1 MDAGYGVSSSSST
14 DTAVQL
20 QETQSNEQD
29 TVSMLKMIK
38 DELEDSTWTKL
49 QNALKIALQNA
60 IATELNTCIER
71 TIVFLY
77 YQSAESTPRGALDA
91 LRRTTEAF
99 VMLVQGEQ
107 STGYAER
114 AHATGVTFDGRR
126 EALPVGPR
134 ARVWWQNHRGG
145 KYPFDAGYK

>member
-1 MDAGYGVSSSSST
+1 MDARYGVSSSSST

-20 QETQSNEQD
+20 QETRSNEQD
-29 TVSMLKMIK
+29 TVSRLEKIK
-38 DELEDSTWTKL
+38 DELEDSAWTKL

-60 IATELNTCIER
+60 SATELNGASSVR
-71 TIVFLY
+71 L
-77 YQSAESTPRGALDA
+77 SSSTTRGALDA

-114 AHATGVTFDGRR
+114 AHATGVTFDRRR
-126 EALPVGPR
+126 EALLDS
-134 ARVWWQNHRGG
+134 WHSS
-145 KYPFDAGYK
+145 